1 MLLWRVEWPRT
12 SISRRLKKL
21 SWEDENGEVCYDRQ
35 RISQPNNL
43 LYYYTVPVYQ
53 VWMWAFLFLKRRGHW
68 SLSRRKSIFR
78 DIERNLAGKRDNT
91 RNISFS
97 ISFFYMLY
105 LGNVDNFLDSVTHKH
120 TCFSFYWAAFCNFV
134 FWDGSRLKFITRT
147 RTRSSPI
154 LF

>member
-1 MLLWRVEWPRT
+1 MIGRGSASLINFCIIT
-12 SISRRLKKL
+12 
-21 SWEDENGEVCYDRQ
+21 
-35 RISQPNNL
+35 
-43 LYYYTVPVYQ
+43 LYLFIRFECGLFF
-53 VWMWAFLFLKRRGHW
+53 FLRRGQW

-120 TCFSFYWAAFCNFV
+120 TFFSFY
-134 FWDGSRLKFITRT
+134 
-147 RTRSSPI
+147 
-154 LF
+154 